1 MSFKFTDGSV
11 YEENGPW
18 RTKILAAR
26 IYSAEDE
33 MGRTFQYLNDK
44 WSVELIG
51 LSHAAPAGSWA
62 VQFKPVNDPLAKP
75 VHGTI
80 WKSDLTLSDDELR
93 ECLKLALVKALKDP
107 TLKK

>member
-1 MSFKFTDGSV
+1 
-11 YEENGPW
+11 
-18 RTKILAAR
+18 
-26 IYSAEDE
+26 

-44 WSVELIG
+44 WSVEVTG
-51 LSHAAPAGSWA
+51 LSDAAPAGSWA

-75 VHGTI
+75 VHVAI
-80 WKSDLTLSDDELR
+80 WKSDLTQLSDDELR